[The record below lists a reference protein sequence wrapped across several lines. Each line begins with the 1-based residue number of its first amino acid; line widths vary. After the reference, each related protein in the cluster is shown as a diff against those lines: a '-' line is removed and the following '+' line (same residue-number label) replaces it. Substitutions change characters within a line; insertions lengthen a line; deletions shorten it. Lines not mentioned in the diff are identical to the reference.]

1 MSTATL
7 SSDFQTNDGLD
18 ALEYRAVHTGAIA
31 GLLLGVISVATV
43 VPASSNFEACLMIT
57 PIPLLGLAVS
67 LRSLAA
73 IRRQPETYTG
83 AKLAAAGAFLSA
95 VFLVTGVAY
104 GGYVYATEVPE
115 GYQRT
120 SFGDMKPDA
129 LEERGSVLIPPDIAA
144 LAGKQIFIKGY
155 VRPGSQRTISGEFLL
170 VRDNNQ
176 CCFGDID
183 KVKYYDQIQVK
194 LTGKQ
199 TANFDLRMYRVGGT
213 LMINPAN
220 LGRGPEFPVYS
231 LVADY
236 LK

>member
-1 MSTATL
+1 MSSVTL

-43 VPASSNFEACLMIT
+43 VPAGSNFEACLLIT

-83 AKLAAAGAFLSA
+83 TKLAAAGAILSA
-95 VFLVTGVAY
+95 VFLVIGVAY
-104 GGYVYATEVPE
+104 GGYVYATEVPD

-120 SFGDMKPDA
+120 SFGDMKPDS
-129 LEERGSVLIPPDIAA
+129 LEERGSIPIPRDIAA
-144 LAGKQIFIKGY
+144 LAGKKVFIKGY

-176 CCFGDID
+176 CCFGDIS

-199 TANFDLRMYRVGGT
+199 AANFDLRLYRVGGT

>member
-7 SSDFQTNDGLD
+7 QSDIRTDDGLD
-18 ALEYRAVHTGAIA
+18 ALEYRAIHTGAIA

-43 VPASSNFEACLMIT
+43 VPAGSNFEASLLIT

-83 AKLAAAGAFLSA
+83 AKLAIAGAVLSA
-95 VFLVTGVAY
+95 VFLVSGVGY
-104 GGYVYATEVPE
+104 GGYVYATEVPD
-115 GYQRT
+115 GYERT
-120 SFGDMKPDA
+120 SFSEMKPDTV
-129 LEERGSVLIPPDIAA
+129 EERGNIPIPPEIAA
-144 LAGKQIFIKGY
+144 LDGKKVFIKGY

-170 VRDNNQ
+170 VRDNNE
-176 CCFGDID
+176 CCFGEID
-183 KVKYYDQIQVK
+183 KVKYFDQMQVK
-194 LTGKQ
+194 LERNQ
-199 TANFDLRMYRVGGT
+199 TASFDLRLYRVGGT
-213 LMINPAN
+213 LRVNPAN

>member
-7 SSDFQTNDGLD
+7 SSDIRADDVLD

-31 GLLLGVISVATV
+31 GLLLGVMSVATV

-57 PIPLLGLAVS
+57 PIPLLGLVVS

-83 AKLAAAGAFLSA
+83 TKLAAAGAILSA
-95 VFLVTGVAY
+95 VFLITGVGY
-104 GGYVYATEVPE
+104 GGYVYATEVPD
-115 GYQRT
+115 GYERT
-120 SFGDMKPDA
+120 SFSEMKPDTV
-129 LEERGSVLIPPDIAA
+129 EERGNIAIPPEIAA
-144 LAGKQIFIKGY
+144 LAGKQVFIKGY

-170 VRDNNQ
+170 VRDNNE
-176 CCFGDID
+176 CCFGEID
-183 KVKYYDQIQVK
+183 KVKYYDQLQVK
-194 LTGKQ
+194 LTGNQ
-199 TANFDLRMYRVGGT
+199 TASFDLRLYRVGGT

-236 LK
+236 LN